1 MLPITDNDLF
11 HYSSKTDAIQASQQT
26 NFETLDVRLQGFV
39 EIVGQGETRIAA
51 LLSQETTNVK
61 DHITVKADKLGQSLR
76 QISRDNQRAYQEISQ
91 ATVVGANVTILAR
104 RTDDK
109 ADQDIN
115 QARHNRLLKS
125 LKYETINERRN
136 QIHHP
141 HTETFQWIFGDAPT
155 SGDAPTYKDS
165 FVSEEAF
172 LTDDS
177 TSEGA
182 SNSEDPS
189 ISEGQLDQVGRDCQ
203 QIREAAAGFI
213 EWVRDPSSQLFWISG
228 KPGSGKSTLMK
239 FLAESLRTLE
249 LLDSA
254 SPAKSRTVVLSYFIW
269 STGQPIEAT
278 VKGLLY
284 SMLYQVLL
292 EQSTCEAVLEKHPG
306 TRTKDSVFDWSQ
318 DELQGVLFKVL
329 SALGQPLCLFIDG
342 LDEIS
347 SLAGQF

>member
-1 MLPITDNDLF
+1 MLPITDNHLF
-11 HYSSKTDAIQASQQT
+11 HCSSKTDAIQASQQT

-39 EIVGQGETRIAA
+39 ELVGQGETRMAV

-61 DHITVKADKLGQSLR
+61 DHITVKADELGQSLG

-91 ATVVGANVTILAR
+91 ATVEVGSNVTILAR

-109 ADQDIN
+109 ADQNLN
-115 QARHNRLLKS
+115 QARHDRLLKS
-125 LKYETINERRN
+125 LKYATMNERRN

-155 SGDAPTYKDS
+155 SGDAPTYEDS
-165 FVSEEAF
+165 FVSEDVFIA
-172 LTDDS
+172 DDS
-177 TSEGA
+177 TSEDA

-213 EWVRDPSSQLFWISG
+213 EWARDPSSQLFWISG

-239 FLAESLRTLE
+239 FLAESLRTLK

-254 SPAKSRTVVLSYFIW
+254 SPAESRTVVLSHFI
-269 STGQPIEAT
+269 
-278 VKGLLY
+278 
-284 SMLYQVLL
+284 
-292 EQSTCEAVLEKHPG
+292 
-306 TRTKDSVFDWSQ
+306 
-318 DELQGVLFKVL
+318 
-329 SALGQPLCLFIDG
+329 
-342 LDEIS
+342 
-347 SLAGQF
+347 